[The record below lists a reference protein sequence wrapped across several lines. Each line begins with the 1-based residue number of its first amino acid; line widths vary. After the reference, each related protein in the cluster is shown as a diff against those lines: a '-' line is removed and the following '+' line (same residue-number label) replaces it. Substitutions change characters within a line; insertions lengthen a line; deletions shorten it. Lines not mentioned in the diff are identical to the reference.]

1 MSVQSR
7 SLGYVS
13 LAFLNISAIISLRH
27 LPALATFGLWS
38 ILFYVLGA
46 IVFLIPVALI
56 CAELATTWPQRGG
69 LYNWVYLSM
78 GPLPAFF
85 AVWWS
90 WMAAIVTI
98 LLNLTFLSVTL
109 SYAFPLYA
117 QKHLLFYLCTT
128 LSGLWG
134 LTFINIFGIHF
145 SALLSSASLI
155 LGTLLPVCG
164 IILLACVGLF
174 TGQSDFSK
182 LNLIDYQNQFYSI
195 ETFFFFSN
203 VVVGYA
209 GIELAAFHASDARNP
224 QKDYSRAIFLSVIAI
239 ISLYVIGTLGLVLVL
254 PKGDIDRIG
263 GLVQFFHT
271 FFQDWQ
277 LNRLSQGISLILA
290 IGSLGA
296 TNTWLISPA
305 KGIFAAMEHY
315 AFPRWM
321 TYKNQYDVPVPLLIV
336 QSVVCT
342 AILIFMVFFH
352 SIDRCFWLLTA
363 LTTQFSLF
371 VYMMMIISIVILRK
385 KEPAVYRPFK
395 IPDSF
400 LSFLSVSTFL
410 VCTGVFFSTLIPL
423 ESMLLGDFLKYEA
436 IFVIGWIVMS
446 LPPFLF
452 RKN

>member
-239 ISLYVIGTLGLVLVL
+239 ISLYVIGTFNAYNLLAIYGTAVELGLDKLEVLRLLSELESVSGRFQYIVSDQKITAVVDYAHTPDAL
-254 PKGDIDRIG
+254 ENVIKTINDIRTNNEQLITVVGCGGDRDKTKRPIMAHIASSMSNKVIITSDNPRTEDPIDIIADMEKGVEPQNQKKTLSIVDRKQAIKTACQLAGPNDIILIAGKGHETYQEIQGVRHDFDDMKIVKE
-263 GLVQFFHT
+263 LLE
-271 FFQDWQ
+271 Q
-277 LNRLSQGISLILA
+277 LN
-290 IGSLGA
+290 
-296 TNTWLISPA
+296 
-305 KGIFAAMEHY
+305 K
-315 AFPRWM
+315 
-321 TYKNQYDVPVPLLIV
+321 
-336 QSVVCT
+336 
-342 AILIFMVFFH
+342 
-352 SIDRCFWLLTA
+352 
-363 LTTQFSLF
+363 
-371 VYMMMIISIVILRK
+371 
-385 KEPAVYRPFK
+385 
-395 IPDSF
+395 
-400 LSFLSVSTFL
+400 
-410 VCTGVFFSTLIPL
+410 
-423 ESMLLGDFLKYEA
+423 
-436 IFVIGWIVMS
+436 
-446 LPPFLF
+446 
-452 RKN
+452 